1 MAFQSAKHVGE
12 QELIRV
18 DYEKYLLGE
27 ERFILKE
34 DKTPTSIGASC
45 DKLVLVGV
53 QSPSKIKPPA
63 DYRGAQMYRV
73 MQSMTRTSQQVRR
86 GVLELKKVLTLT
98 SCHSLSCTQQEQE
111 RRLIS

>member
-34 DKTPTSIGASC
+34 DKTPTSIG
-45 DKLVLVGV
+45 G
-53 QSPSKIKPPA
+53 
-63 DYRGAQMYRV
+63 
-73 MQSMTRTSQQVRR
+73 
-86 GVLELKKVLTLT
+86 EL
-98 SCHSLSCTQQEQE
+98 
-111 RRLIS
+111 

>member
-1 MAFQSAKHVGE
+1 MALQSAKHVGE

-27 ERFILKE
+27 EKFILKE

-63 DYRGAQMYRV
+63 DYRGACHAKHDAHLAA
-73 MQSMTRTSQQVRR
+73 STR